1 MSSNIGYPD
10 TVNRKGSSG
19 PLLKTNP
26 PTKTNPPSKEKTDDM
41 VAPMPAKKPKPKEG
55 LKTTIKDNTR
65 KKPNMPPKMNY
76 NLDVRKTP
84 TIQQT

>member
-1 MSSNIGYPD
+1 MNIGYPD
-10 TVNRKGSSG
+10 TKNKKGSGG

-26 PTKTNPPSKEKTDDM
+26 PGAEDALQGMISGM
-41 VAPMPAKKPKPKEG
+41 APMLPIKPNVFKKEG

-84 TIQQT
+84 TIRQI

>member
-1 MSSNIGYPD
+1 MLPIKSNAF
-10 TVNRKGSSG
+10 K
-19 PLLKTNP
+19 
-26 PTKTNPPSKEKTDDM
+26 
-41 VAPMPAKKPKPKEG
+41 KEG